1 MMQFE
6 RFTDRAQEIA
16 MQAYNILQRYGHT
29 QVDTEHIFMA
39 LLEQEDDIVPQ
50 ILQEMGVAV
59 KAVHDD
65 LDAVLSHTPQ
75 GGVVPPPMPGQAP
88 QVYITP
94 RLKRVLDIARQ
105 EADAMKDEFIDS
117 AHIFLGI
124 VSERQTPT
132 SRILARHRVK
142 KGQFKELLLKVRQR
156 ERMSSVIDQKLN
168 VLGRYS
174 QDLTA
179 LAEKGELDPVI
190 GREQEISRL
199 INVLSRR
206 TKNNPVLIGEAGV
219 GKTAIV
225 EGLAQRI
232 VVEQVPE
239 FLLDKRVHALDL
251 GAMLAGTRFRGEFEE
266 RLKGVLAEVK
276 AADGKVILFID
287 EVHTL
292 VGAGAAAGAID
303 AANLIK
309 PALARGYLRCIGATT
324 PNEYR
329 QYVEKDSALE
339 RRFAP
344 IWVQETTVEETI
356 TILKGI
362 SSRYEAF
369 HGVHYSDAALQAAVH
384 LAHRYVSDRH
394 LPDKAIDLIDEAAAQ
409 RRVNRNSYPAT
420 LRQKKQT
427 LRERVRQREEAWA
440 IHDYELAAKIK
451 VDIARMEQELKIEQ
465 ASWRESS
472 GFDEIITEDDIAA
485 VVTAW
490 TGVPVSELLQSEMD
504 RLLHMEDELA
514 QRVVGQK
521 EAIHAVADA
530 VRRSRSGLGDPHRPI
545 GSFIFL
551 GGSGVGKTELALA
564 LAEFL
569 FGDEDALI
577 RIDMSEYRERHTAS
591 RLLGAPPGYVGYDAG
606 GQLTEMVR
614 RRPYR
619 VILFDEI
626 EKAHPDVWNTLLQMI
641 EDGRLT
647 DGQGRTVDFR
657 NTVIIM
663 TSNLGG
669 DQLLRNRPLGFNDS
683 ALPEQQVDEQ
693 MLRQTIKKVLKQT
706 FRPEFLNR
714 IDSTVIFHPLSAAEM
729 EQIVMLQVKR
739 LDARVQEQGLHLTLT
754 DAARRWL
761 AQQGYDPMYG
771 ARPLRRALQQHV
783 ESPLSQ
789 ALLAGTYRPGDTIEV
804 NYETGAETLHFGRR
818 EADPIPVTLPKQ
830 PAVQTPARKTK
841 EQV

>member
-75 GGVVPPPMPGQAP
+75 GGMVPPPMPGQAP

-179 LAEKGELDPVI
+179 LAENGELDPVI

-344 IWVQETTVEETI
+344 IWVQ
-356 TILKGI
+356 
-362 SSRYEAF
+362 
-369 HGVHYSDAALQAAVH
+369 
-384 LAHRYVSDRH
+384 
-394 LPDKAIDLIDEAAAQ
+394 
-409 RRVNRNSYPAT
+409 
-420 LRQKKQT
+420 
-427 LRERVRQREEAWA
+427 
-440 IHDYELAAKIK
+440 
-451 VDIARMEQELKIEQ
+451 
-465 ASWRESS
+465 
-472 GFDEIITEDDIAA
+472 
-485 VVTAW
+485 
-490 TGVPVSELLQSEMD
+490 
-504 RLLHMEDELA
+504 
-514 QRVVGQK
+514 
-521 EAIHAVADA
+521 
-530 VRRSRSGLGDPHRPI
+530 
-545 GSFIFL
+545 
-551 GGSGVGKTELALA
+551 
-564 LAEFL
+564 
-569 FGDEDALI
+569 
-577 RIDMSEYRERHTAS
+577 
-591 RLLGAPPGYVGYDAG
+591 
-606 GQLTEMVR
+606 
-614 RRPYR
+614 
-619 VILFDEI
+619 
-626 EKAHPDVWNTLLQMI
+626 
-641 EDGRLT
+641 
-647 DGQGRTVDFR
+647 
-657 NTVIIM
+657 
-663 TSNLGG
+663 
-669 DQLLRNRPLGFNDS
+669 
-683 ALPEQQVDEQ
+683 
-693 MLRQTIKKVLKQT
+693 
-706 FRPEFLNR
+706 
-714 IDSTVIFHPLSAAEM
+714 
-729 EQIVMLQVKR
+729 
-739 LDARVQEQGLHLTLT
+739 
-754 DAARRWL
+754 
-761 AQQGYDPMYG
+761 
-771 ARPLRRALQQHV
+771 
-783 ESPLSQ
+783 
-789 ALLAGTYRPGDTIEV
+789 
-804 NYETGAETLHFGRR
+804 
-818 EADPIPVTLPKQ
+818 
-830 PAVQTPARKTK
+830 
-841 EQV
+841 

>member
-16 MQAYNILQRYGHT
+16 MQAYNILQRYHHR
-29 QVDTEHIFMA
+29 QVDTEHIFLA

-50 ILQEMGVAV
+50 ILQEMGIAV
-59 KAVHDD
+59 NVVHDD
-65 LDAVLSHTPQ
+65 LENVLSHAPR
-75 GGVVPPPMPGQAP
+75 GGTTPPPIPGQAP

-117 AHIFLGI
+117 AHIFLG
-124 VSERQTPT
+124 VASERQTPAAH
-132 SRILARHRVK
+132 ILAKHHISKR
-142 KGQFKELLLKVRQR
+142 QFKEMLLKVRQR
-156 ERMSSVIDQKLN
+156 EQMSDVIDRKLN

-179 LAEKGELDPVI
+179 MAENGELDPVI
-190 GREQEISRL
+190 GREKEIGRL

-232 VVEQVPE
+232 VAERVPE
-239 FLLDKRVHALDL
+239 FLLDKRIHALDL

-276 AADGKVILFID
+276 TSEGKIILFID
-287 EVHTL
+287 ELHTL

-309 PALARGYLRCIGATT
+309 PALARGYLHCIGATT
-324 PNEYR
+324 PSEYR

-344 IWVQETTVEETI
+344 IWVQETTVDETI
-356 TILKGI
+356 TILKGVGP
-362 SSRYEAF
+362 RYEAY
-369 HGVHYSDAALQAAVH
+369 HGVHYSDAAYRAAAQ
-384 LAHRYVSDRH
+384 LSHRYVTDRH
-394 LPDKAIDLIDEAAAQ
+394 LPDKAIDLIDEAAAR
-409 RRVNRNSYPAT
+409 RRVDMHTYPPA
-420 LRQKKQT
+420 LRQKKQM
-427 LRERVRQREEAWA
+427 LRERIRQREEAWA
-440 IHDYELAAKIK
+440 IHNYELAAQIK
-451 VDIARMEQELKIEQ
+451 VEIMRTKQALKIEQ
-465 ASWRESS
+465 AAWQKQN
-472 GFDEIITEDDIAA
+472 GFDEIISENDIAA
-485 VVTAW
+485 VVTEW
-490 TGVPVSELLQSEMD
+490 TGVPVNELLQSEMD
-504 RLLHMEDELA
+504 RLLRMEEVLA
-514 QRVVGQK
+514 QRIVGQK
-521 EAIHAVADA
+521 DAIQAVADA
-530 VRRSRSGLGDPHRPI
+530 VRRSRSGLGDPRRPI

-551 GGSGVGKTELALA
+551 GSSGVGKTELALA

-626 EKAHPDVWNTLLQMI
+626 EKAHPDVWNTLLQMV

-669 DQLLRNRPLGFNDS
+669 EQLLHSRPLGFNDS
-683 ALPEQQVDEQ
+683 AAPEQQLNEQ
-693 MLRQTIKKVLKQT
+693 MLRQTIQKALKQT

-714 IDSTVIFHPLSAAEM
+714 IDSIVIFHPLTEAQM
-729 EQIVMLQVKR
+729 EQIVALQLAR
-739 LDARVQEQGLHLTLT
+739 LDQRVQAQGLHLTLT

-783 ESPLSQ
+783 ESPLSK
-789 ALLAGTYRPGDTIEV
+789 ALLNGRYQPGDIIEV
-804 NYETGAETLHFGRR
+804 DYETGAETLHFVRR
-818 EADPIPVTLPKQ
+818 EAAPIAVTLPKQ
-830 PAVQTPARKTK
+830 PVSQLSAGKTM
-841 EQV
+841 EHS